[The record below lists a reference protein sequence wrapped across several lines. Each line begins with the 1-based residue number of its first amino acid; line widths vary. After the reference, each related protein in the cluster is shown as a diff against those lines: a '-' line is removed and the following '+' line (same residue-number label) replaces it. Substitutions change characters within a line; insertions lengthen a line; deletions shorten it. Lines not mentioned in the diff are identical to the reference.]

1 MLIDWFTVIAQ
12 IINFLV
18 LVVLLKRFLF
28 DKITKAMDER
38 EKRIASAL
46 KDADNTR
53 EIAEEEVERYRRM
66 NQELEDN
73 RNRILAEVKDE
84 ALSIRQKLIENARSE
99 VEDVKTRWCE
109 SVEREKNSFLVELR
123 GLIGKEAVSVVR
135 SALSD
140 LANVELEQRIVDV
153 FAEQFSNMS
162 EEKILEIR
170 NIFQTTT
177 REIKVDTAFDLSDQQ
192 KKAIEGLLQ
201 SHIAKDLPVGFE
213 RSENNVCGIELRF
226 QGYRIGWSIESYLK
240 GFEKA
245 ISRALESLTE
255 RSILKSG

>member
-28 DKITKAMDER
+28 DKITSAMGER

-46 KDADNTR
+46 EDADSTR
-53 EIAEEEVERYRRM
+53 KLAGEEVERYRRM

-84 ALSIRQKLIENARSE
+84 ALSIRQRLIQSARSE
-99 VEDVKTRWCE
+99 VETVKAVWCE

-123 GLIGKEAVSVVR
+123 SRIGKEAVSVVR

-153 FAEQFSNMS
+153 FAEQFRNMS
-162 EEKILEIR
+162 EEKRLEIR
-170 NIFQTTT
+170 NIFQTTA
-177 REIKVDTAFDLSDQQ
+177 REIKVNTAFDLSDDQ
-192 KKAIEGLLQ
+192 KKAIVGLLQ
-201 SHIAKDLPVGFE
+201 SHIAKELPVGFE
-213 RSENNVCGIELRF
+213 RSDNNVCGIELRF
-226 QGYRIGWSIESYLK
+226 QGYKIGWSIESYLK

-245 ISRALESLTE
+245 ISSALDGLTE

>member
-99 VEDVKTRWCE
+99 VEDVKTLWCE

-170 NIFQTTT
+170 NIFQTTA
-177 REIKVDTAFDLSDQQ
+177 REIKVDTAFDLSDDQ

-201 SHIAKDLPVGFE
+201 RRIAKDLPVGFE

-245 ISRALESLTE
+245 ISRTLESLTE

>member
-53 EIAEEEVERYRRM
+53 EIAEEEGERYRRM

-84 ALSIRQKLIENARSE
+84 ALSIRQRLIDDARSE
-99 VEDVKTRWCE
+99 VEDVKTAWCE

-123 GLIGKEAVSVVR
+123 GLIGKETVSVVR

-177 REIKVDTAFDLSDQQ
+177 REIKVDTAFDLSDDQ

-201 SHIAKDLPVGFE
+201 RHIAKDLPVGFE

-245 ISRALESLTE
+245 ISRTLED
-255 RSILKSG
+255 RVQ

>member
-38 EKRIASAL
+38 EKRIASTL

-84 ALSIRQKLIENARSE
+84 ALSIRQRLIDDARSE
-99 VEDVKTRWCE
+99 VEDVKTAWCE

-123 GLIGKEAVSVVR
+123 GLIGKETVSVVR